1 MLALPPGEL
10 ASNTISLACSPDGKS
25 LAGIVG
31 GLLVRWDMSKGTLL
45 DSFRAPR
52 PGHMQWCGERHIL
65 VHGELVDL
73 DVKVAVSSYDRPLVR
88 IHYGS
93 PDGRAWFTTSRA
105 RNAVAL
111 TAQTLPDAAAREGI
125 ALLKQPGAEVV
136 LRPGMSVSLQVSL
149 VGAGARTEE
158 VRRRTQDAVINFLGQ
173 YGIRVADGQPA
184 TLQVSLQEAA
194 TGKTTI
200 YKPVGKPG
208 PDQIV
213 QLKQVNAQV
222 TLTVGG
228 GIAWQEK
235 SSVATP
241 EIPTL
246 RTDDVQAELDT
257 HMWTFA
263 SAWVGRLNPPGFL
276 VRIGTRLEQLPR
288 KGTLTGDQ

>member
-1 MLALPPGEL
+1 M
-10 ASNTISLACSPDGKS
+10 
-25 LAGIVG
+25 
-31 GLLVRWDMSKGTLL
+31 
-45 DSFRAPR
+45 
-52 PGHMQWCGERHIL
+52 
-65 VHGELVDL
+65 
-73 DVKVAVSSYDRPLVR
+73 
-88 IHYGS
+88 
-93 PDGRAWFTTSRA
+93 
-105 RNAVAL
+105 

-136 LRPGMSVSLQVSL
+136 LRPGMSVSLQLSL
-149 VGAGARTEE
+149 VGAGARTED
-158 VRRRTQDAVINFLGQ
+158 VRRRTQDAVTNILGQ

-200 YKPVGKPG
+200 YKPVGRPG

-222 TLTVGG
+222 TLMVGG

-235 SSVATP
+235 GSVATP
-241 EIPTL
+241 EVPTL
-246 RTDDVQAELDT
+246 RTDDVQADLDT